1 MDAVNE
7 QAKSYPAAS
16 ITRAAATALV
26 DAAREAAGKMGVEV
40 AIAVTDGAGNLKTFE
55 RTDGAPFLTAGI
67 AAGKAWTAASYG
79 IATHVWN
86 AYLTGDPKVAQ
97 LAHVPRLV
105 AVGGGYPVKEGGKV
119 VGGIGVAGRTHQQDQ
134 DIAVAALKA
143 LGFDLPA

>member
-16 ITRAAATALV
+16 ITRAAATTLV

-40 AIAVTDGAGNLKTFE
+40 AIAVTDGAGNLKMFE
-55 RTDGAPFLTAGI
+55 RTDGAPFLTADVVV
-67 AAGKAWTAASYG
+67 GKAWTASSYG

-86 AYLTGDPKVAQ
+86 AYLTGDPKVTQ
-97 LAHVPRLV
+97 PAHVPRLV
-105 AVGGGYPVKEGGKV
+105 AGGGGYPVKEGSKV
-119 VGGIGVAGRTHQQDQ
+119 VGGIGVSGRTHQQDQ
-134 DIAVAALKA
+134 DIAEAALKA